1 MMTTG
6 KPLSKEIIQQIR
18 KEILQGKTKY
28 RVAKEM
34 GLNES
39 VVRSHTRDLPS
50 LKRGEP
56 YIKGKAVDLL
66 KQLLEAGY
74 VNSTTENYLALQ
86 RLRRIFPMIQLTR
99 IDYKRVYY
107 LSDKNK
113 IALQAMITRNKSR
126 VISYQELKSVSK
138 VFGVDLSREEKY
150 EYAKFRKNK
159 AIPVIRKKDGGFLS
173 SFKKNQASLD
183 DFHSK
188 NGFLGRNQHHKGSKN
203 HGVQRQETLRGK
215 EDSLAFFYI
224 RRYCKRISLIFKS
237 RDGFQE
243 GFCDAFRGAYFAI
256 FGFYSIC

>member
-1 MMTTG
+1 MPVG
-6 KPLSKEIIQQIR
+6 KPLPKELIQKIR
-18 KEILQGKTKY
+18 EEVIQGKTKY

-34 GLNES
+34 GMNES

-74 VNSTTENYLALQ
+74 VHSTTENYLALQ
-86 RLRRIFPMIQLTR
+86 RLRRILPMLQQTR

-126 VISYQELKSVSK
+126 IISYQELKSISK
-138 VFGVDLSREEKY
+138 VFGVNLSTEEKH
-150 EYAKFRKNK
+150 EYARPRKNNV
-159 AIPVIRKKDGGFLS
+159 IPLIRKKEGGFLS
-173 SFKKNQASLD
+173 SLKKNQASLD
-183 DFHSK
+183 DFHGE
-188 NGFLGRNQHHKGSKN
+188 NGFLGRNHHHKGLRN
-203 HGVQRQETLRGK
+203 HGFTQQSSLREN

-224 RRYCKRISLIFKS
+224 RRY
-237 RDGFQE
+237 
-243 GFCDAFRGAYFAI
+243 
-256 FGFYSIC
+256 